1 MADDKSTGGSLS
13 DVNTSAYA
21 KIQESFSKEIS
32 DPISNVYSGITN
44 TDWSEV
50 AGTVSENLYTGGKDF
65 VNSAIDNITSNI
77 DSALKTGKGNIGN
90 LADGAIGKITG
101 KVSDRINNKF
111 NSTFGKIE
119 AKLKKGL
126 LGKIDSWFGNPVM
139 NSYKSIFGGL
149 PGKLGS
155 TLKGA
160 FTNNPWINFYIDGNN
175 YVNRPGLDGG
185 TGGSNSYNYGNGMD
199 TQNAINKGWAVT
211 RKTTGGKVD
220 GAASKAWG
228 NARGNQYN
236 NGRSTGS
243 VPYGYN
249 SYKTIPQRGPVNME
263 GEGDLSLYSTKGFE
277 AIAERIKNT
286 YGFTSNINEGMHMER
301 SFVNRFGVTLIDNTL
316 AHTRTHIFIGKP
328 TCNILDRQSG
338 LVPEDLGKKDADLAM
353 LINQDK
359 SLYTQLNGRIPGTT
373 PFMTALQNRVVG
385 ISFQDASLSKS
396 ESAANIRGIR
406 QEYPISYAE
415 SLVNVPIT
423 LTFAMDRNA
432 EAFKLV
438 NAWVTY
444 MEKVK
449 EGTLAQEY
457 EDTIYNRM
465 SYTCPIWVF
474 VTEENNHDIIFWAKL
489 VGNYPTG
496 IPFSIFSNQ
505 GIINREVREITVPFS
520 SAMFKP
526 FDAYALMEFNELQ
539 KSMTKYYWADYV
551 PITERKLE
559 YYWTSGATVTLNED
573 TGKFRLNYFTS
584 SSGSSMSS
592 GGSGKSYVNGLAR
605 TSASAGERFARN
617 AVKQIKGALGG
628 V

>member
-1 MADDKSTGGSLS
+1 MAEYKETGGSLS
-13 DVNTSAYA
+13 DVTTRGYA
-21 KIQESFSKEIS
+21 RIQESFSNEIS
-32 DPISNVYSGITN
+32 DPLANIYNGISN
-44 TDWSEV
+44 TDWSQAASDV
-50 AGTVSENLYTGGKDF
+50 AGNVYTGGKDF
-65 VNSAIDNITSNI
+65 VNNAIDNITSNI
-77 DSALKTGKGNIGN
+77 DSALKTGKSNVGN
-90 LADGAIGKITG
+90 LADNALSKLTG
-101 KVSDRINNKF
+101 KVSDKINNRF
-111 NSTFGKIE
+111 NRTFGRIE
-119 AKLKKGL
+119 EKLKRGL

-160 FTNNPWINFYIDGNN
+160 FVNNPWINFYIDGNN

-185 TGGSNSYNYGNGMD
+185 TGGGNSYNYGSLD
-199 TQNAINKGWAVT
+199 TNNAVNKGWAVA
-211 RKTTGGKVD
+211 RKTTSGKVD
-220 GAASKAWG
+220 GVASRGWDL
-228 NARGNQYN
+228 ARSNHYN

-243 VPYGYN
+243 APYGYN
-249 SYKTIPQRGPVNME
+249 SYKTIPQRGPVSMD
-263 GEGDLSLYSTKGFE
+263 GEGDLSLYSTKGFQD
-277 AIAERIKNT
+277 IAEHIKNT

-328 TCNILDRQSG
+328 TCNILDTSSG

-385 ISFQDASLSKS
+385 ISFQDANLSKA

-432 EAFKLV
+432 EAFKLTNV
-438 NAWVTY
+438 WVTY

-449 EGTLAQEY
+449 EGTLAQAY

-489 VGNYPTG
+489 VGNYPTT
-496 IPFSIFSNQ
+496 IPYSIFSNQ
-505 GIINREVREITVPFS
+505 GIINREVREISVSFS

-526 FDAYALMEFNELQ
+526 FDAYALMEFNDMQ

-551 PITERKLE
+551 PIPERKLE

-584 SSGSSMSS
+584 SSGASMTNN
-592 GGSGKSYVNGLAR
+592 GSGKSYVNGLRR
-605 TSASAGERFARN
+605 TSVNAAERYARN
-617 AVKQIKGALGG
+617 ALKNVKGALRI
-628 V
+628 